1 MRLRREGKHQTGGVA
16 RPLSGLPKASVFN
29 LRAVSIAEGVRA
41 ALSVAAIV
49 ALSEVLRQPEL
60 MVAALAA
67 WLTCLC
73 DPGGPIPRRVPY
85 IVGYGVIA
93 TGLMTVY
100 GLLLPAAPL
109 WVVIPLA
116 SATVFCTLFAR
127 VFGQAAMQVG
137 NLLTVT
143 TVLALT
149 NDFSSLREA
158 LHTGAVFWG
167 GSLWALA
174 LTMVIWRIYPHA
186 PAVEALA
193 ACWRQ
198 LASLASDLRGLLA
211 DPATDEAAWD
221 HHARAHRRE
230 VREALEVARAAV
242 IAALRQR
249 GPVSGRAAQSLI
261 RLEAAEQIFG
271 AMIALSDLL
280 QEETDPALIHAADR
294 MLRRLRPV
302 LLLLAEEMVTGQ
314 LARPARLE
322 RVAAMVA
329 DCGIADPDHPV
340 RRIAGG
346 VAERL
351 RIAITLAAPDA
362 LTSPVLAPAANWR
375 QRLVRPILANLN
387 GRSSALRH
395 ALRGVVAAATGFT
408 ITLVWPSSYGF
419 WLTIMLVMTMQP
431 YFAVTLTKAAERI
444 AGTVAGG
451 LLGAAVATLCTTPL
465 AMAAAMFPM
474 TVLALAFR
482 SVNFGVFMGFVTPVV
497 VLLVEIARPG
507 QNQIELALLR
517 AAYTVAGGGLALFFS
532 AALWP
537 SWEPHRLQGELRTAI
552 VAHGR
557 YACAE
562 IDALLGNVAAAV
574 VERARR
580 AAGMASNNAE
590 ASLQRLLLEPARN
603 NSSRL
608 EAALAIDAALR
619 RIAGRVSALQ
629 IGAAV
634 HPHDR
639 AAWEGWRDW
648 IATTTG
654 LLARGEAALPPR
666 PDLPRGDLDADALVR
681 IARQIELSAG
691 AMARLAAS
699 AA

>member
-1 MRLRREGKHQTGGVA
+1 MILGRTGEPRTGRA
-16 RPLSGLPKASVFN
+16 HSSLSGLPKASVFN

-41 ALSVAAIV
+41 ALAVAAMV
-49 ALSEVLRQPEL
+49 ALSEALHQPQL

-85 IVGYGVIA
+85 MVGYGVLA
-93 TGLMTVY
+93 TSLMVGY

-127 VFGQAAMQVG
+127 VFGQAAMQLG

-149 NDFSSLREA
+149 NEYADLRTA
-158 LHTGAVFWG
+158 LLQGAVFWG

-174 LTMVIWRIYPHA
+174 LTMVIWRIHVHA

-193 ACWRQ
+193 GCWRQ
-198 LASLASDLRGLLA
+198 LASLAADLRGLLGDA
-211 DPATDEAAWD
+211 GSDEAAWD

-230 VREALEVARAAV
+230 VREALEAAREAV
-242 IAALRQR
+242 IATLRTR

-280 QEETDPALIHAADR
+280 QEETDPAIRHGADR

-302 LLLLAEEMVTGQ
+302 LQLLAEEMVTGQ
-314 LARPARLE
+314 LDRPARLE

-329 DCGIADPDHPV
+329 DCGVADPDHPV
-340 RRIAGG
+340 RRIACS

-362 LTSPVLAPAANWR
+362 LTPPVLAPTANWR
-375 QRLVRPILANLN
+375 QRLTRPVVANLN

-395 ALRGVVAAATGFT
+395 ALRGTVAAATGFT

-431 YFAVTLTKAAERI
+431 YFALTLTKAAERI
-444 AGTVAGG
+444 GGTVAGG
-451 LLGAAVATLCTTPL
+451 LLGAGVAILCTTPIT
-465 AMAAAMFPM
+465 MAAAMFPM

-482 SVNFGVFMGFVTPVV
+482 AVNFGLFMAFVTPVV

-507 QNQIELALLR
+507 QNQVELALLR
-517 AAYTVAGGGLALFFS
+517 AAYTVAGGGLALLFS
-532 AALWP
+532 AVLWP
-537 SWEPHRLQGELRTAI
+537 SWEPRRLRGELRAAI

-562 IDALLGNVAAAV
+562 IDALLDPSAAGA

-590 ASLQRLLLEPARN
+590 ASLQRLLLEPARGN
-603 NSSRL
+603 ASRL

-639 AAWEGWRDW
+639 ILWGQWRDW

-654 LLARGEAALPPR
+654 QLALGETALPSR
-666 PDLPRGDLDADALVR
+666 PDLPRGDLDADALAR
-681 IARQIELSAG
+681 IARQLELAAG
-691 AMARLAAS
+691 ALARLAAS
-699 AA
+699 SV